1 MIITKNWLNE
11 WLNIENYSLEELS
24 KTFNRI
30 GLEVDRSFQ
39 FKAPKGVVVGNV
51 KTVEN
56 HPDADKLQICQI
68 DIGESELLQIVTN
81 DKNVGAGDFVP
92 VATVGTQLA
101 TFQIK
106 NGKLR
111 GIESFGMLCSTE
123 EFGIP
128 RVGEGVVILDSSIG
142 DLKVGKELSEFPIFN
157 DSLIELEL
165 TANRGDC
172 LSIYGISRDISSA
185 LNIKLKSEISNIDEV
200 QGEFSDFD
208 YSLKYLNFEKVE
220 KANLKIRTRL
230 AIIEK
235 LKKDN
240 LENILKYTSHSTGA
254 ILKAVKNAGENLQ
267 ITEDILVSGNSKIG
281 ISAENGSEIIEISYI
296 NPDVISKNVYQ
307 NKLKTDESY
316 YNSSRGSEPNLNL
329 AFDFLSD
336 LNLIQG
342 VSTKST
348 FQNIL
353 SKREVQITF
362 SEINNFIGAD
372 IEQEKVIDILEK
384 LGFELNIASEN
395 IEIQIPKYRHDI
407 INKQDIIEEIL
418 RMVGIDNI
426 PAKPLIFSEKRK
438 DNKTAEN
445 IKLKI
450 HLRNRAISLG
460 FFETLLYLFGE
471 EKKFQEFGFQTSSG
485 DKKLLNPIVDT
496 MDTLRPTMVIGLLE
510 AVERNLN
517 FGKKRVP
524 LFEIGKVF
532 DENLDETELLTVLFS
547 GEIESDS
554 IQNSGKPKDIDFLE
568 FSNKVLSIIGG
579 GNLEQIETNSSL
591 MHPYQTAKIIKDGVE
606 IGIIYKLRIDI
617 QAKFNLP
624 TTFIA
629 EIKLDKLAKKLQTA
643 KPYSKFQ
650 TSSRDLSLVIPAKFE
665 YRKIEEIINL
675 VKNDFVQRFY
685 PVDIF
690 QLENGQQSLTI
701 RFALQSMEKTLED
714 NDIELFINSVLDKLN
729 SELSINLR

>member
-11 WLNIENYSLEELS
+11 WLDIENYSLEELS

-30 GLEVDRSFQ
+30 GLEVDRAFQ
-39 FKAPKGVVVGNV
+39 FQAPKGVVVGNV

-92 VATVGTQLA
+92 VATVGTQLP
-101 TFQIK
+101 TFKIK
-106 NGKLR
+106 KGKLR
-111 GIESFGMLCSTE
+111 GEMSFGMLCSTE

-142 DLKVGKELSEFPIFN
+142 DLKVGKELSEFAIFN

-172 LSIYGISRDISSA
+172 LSIYGIARDISSA

-208 YSLKYLNFEKVE
+208 YSLKYLNFDKVE

-235 LKKDN
+235 LKKDD
-240 LENILKYTSHSTGA
+240 LDNILKYTSHSTGA
-254 ILKAVKNAGENLQ
+254 ILKSVKNAGKDLR
-267 ITEDILVSGNSKIG
+267 ISDDILVSGNSQIG

-329 AFDFLSD
+329 AFEFLSD

-353 SKREVQITF
+353 PKREVQITF
-362 SEINNFIGAD
+362 YEINNFIGAD
-372 IEQEKVIDILEK
+372 IKQEKVTDILEK
-384 LGFELNIASEN
+384 LGFALNISSEN

-438 DNKTAEN
+438 DNRTAEN
-445 IKLKI
+445 IKLKT

-471 EKKFQEFGFQTSSG
+471 EKKFQKFGFQTSSG

-547 GEIESDS
+547 GEVESDS

-579 GNLEQIETNSSL
+579 GNLEQIETDSTL
-591 MHPYQTAKIIKDGVE
+591 MHPYQTAKIIKNGVE

-629 EIKLDKLAKKLQTA
+629 EIELDKLANTLQTA

-714 NDIELFINSVLDKLN
+714 NDIELFINSVLDKLS

>member
-624 TTFIA
+624 TTFIS
-629 EIKLDKLAKKLQTA
+629 EIQLDKLAKKLQTA

>member
-11 WLNIENYSLEELS
+11 WLDIENYSLEELS

-30 GLEVDRSFQ
+30 GLEVDRAFQ
-39 FKAPKGVVVGNV
+39 FQAPKGVVVGNV
-51 KTVEN
+51 ETVEN

-92 VATVGTQLA
+92 VATVGTQLP
-101 TFQIK
+101 TFKIK
-106 NGKLR
+106 KGKLR
-111 GIESFGMLCSTE
+111 GEMSFGMLCSTE

-142 DLKVGKELSEFPIFN
+142 DLKVGKELSEFAIFN

-172 LSIYGISRDISSA
+172 LSIYGIARDISSA
-185 LNIKLKSEISNIDEV
+185 LNIKLKSEISNVDEV

-208 YSLKYLNFEKVE
+208 YSLKYLNFDKVE

-235 LKKDN
+235 LKKDD
-240 LENILKYTSHSTGA
+240 LDNILKYTSHSTGA
-254 ILKAVKNAGENLQ
+254 ILKSVKNAGKDLR
-267 ITEDILVSGNSKIG
+267 ISDDILVSGNSQIG

-329 AFDFLSD
+329 AFEFLSD

-353 SKREVQITF
+353 PKREVQITF

-372 IEQEKVIDILEK
+372 IKQEKVTDILEK
-384 LGFELNIASEN
+384 LGFALNISSEN

-438 DNKTAEN
+438 DNRTAEN
-445 IKLKI
+445 IKLKT

-471 EKKFQEFGFQTSSG
+471 EKKFQKFGFQTSSG

-547 GEIESDS
+547 GEVESDS

-568 FSNKVLSIIGG
+568 FSNKILSIIGG
-579 GNLEQIETNSSL
+579 GNLEQIETDSTL
-591 MHPYQTAKIIKDGVE
+591 MHPYQTAKIIKNGVE

-629 EIKLDKLAKKLQTA
+629 EIELDKLTNKLQTA

-714 NDIELFINSVLDKLN
+714 NDIELFINSVLDKLS

>member
-11 WLNIENYSLEELS
+11 WLDIENYSLEELS

-30 GLEVDRSFQ
+30 GLEVDRAFQ
-39 FKAPKGVVVGNV
+39 FQAPKGVVVGNV

-92 VATVGTQLA
+92 VATVGTQLP
-101 TFQIK
+101 TFKIK
-106 NGKLR
+106 KGKLR
-111 GIESFGMLCSTE
+111 GEMSFGMLCSTE

-142 DLKVGKELSEFPIFN
+142 DLKVGKELSEFAIFN

-172 LSIYGISRDISSA
+172 LSIYGIARDISSA

-208 YSLKYLNFEKVE
+208 YSLKYLNFDKVE

-235 LKKDN
+235 LKKDD
-240 LENILKYTSHSTGA
+240 LDNILKYTSHSTGA
-254 ILKAVKNAGENLQ
+254 ILKSVKNAGEDLQ
-267 ITEDILVSGNSKIG
+267 ISDDILVSGNSQIG

-329 AFDFLSD
+329 AFEFLSD

-353 SKREVQITF
+353 PKREVQITF

-372 IEQEKVIDILEK
+372 IKQEKVTDILEK
-384 LGFELNIASEN
+384 LGFALNISSEN

-438 DNKTAEN
+438 DNRTAEN
-445 IKLKI
+445 IKLKT

-471 EKKFQEFGFQTSSG
+471 EKKFQKFGFQTSSG

-547 GEIESDS
+547 GEVESDS

-579 GNLEQIETNSSL
+579 GNLEQIETDSTL

-629 EIKLDKLAKKLQTA
+629 EIELDKLANTLQTA

-714 NDIELFINSVLDKLN
+714 NDIELFINSVLDKLS